1 MISDSLKN
9 SILKFREDRDWEQFH
24 SPRSL
29 ATAIC
34 IEAAELL
41 EPFRWARD
49 AEVVEV
55 AESKRGELAEEVA
68 DLVILITYFA
78 TDLAI
83 DLDAA
88 VKDKLAKNEL
98 KYPAD
103 KFRGSS
109 RKYSEEGP
117 GS

>member
-9 SILKFREDRDWEQFH
+9 SILKFRADRDWEQFH

-29 ATAIC
+29 AAAIS

-49 AEVVEV
+49 AEVAEV
-55 AESKRGELAEEVA
+55 ADTKRAELAEEVA

-78 TDLAI
+78 TDLSI

-98 KYPAD
+98 KYPTD

-117 GS
+117 SS